1 MRAAVLHQFNVPMT
15 LEEVDVQDPMQ
26 GEVLVRIAASG
37 ICASDVHVFHG
48 KAPIANAFPM
58 VLGHEGAG
66 VVEAV
71 GPGISDLKR
80 GDHVL
85 ITMGG
90 PCGHCEYCGEGRPTF
105 CNGNPP
111 MSTYGQMDDGTYRL
125 SQNGKAIHSFVGI
138 GSFGEYAVIKR
149 RKLVKLAVDAPF
161 ESMCLISCGVT
172 TGLGAVFNAAQVTP
186 GASVL
191 VFGCGGVGLSIIQ
204 GAKISGAAKII
215 AVDNNPAKLDL
226 AVNFGAS
233 HGVLSP
239 DDPKQLVAEVKKIV
253 ARGVNFA
260 FDAVGMK
267 PERIQQLM
275 ATTDMGGT
283 TMAVGTL
290 NWTDVI
296 PLMGADFLLGARKL
310 IGVRGG
316 NGSPGFDVPRI
327 LDLYQ
332 TGRLK
337 LDELVGATY
346 DLDDF
351 DTAFDAATKA
361 EQHGR
366 VVLRVTPSLL

>member
-1 MRAAVLHQFNVPMT
+1 MRAAVLHDFNVPMV
-15 LEEVDVQDPMQ
+15 LEEVDVQEPKI

-48 KAPIANAFPM
+48 KAPVANAFPM

-66 VVEAV
+66 VVEVV
-71 GPGISDLKR
+71 GPGLTDLKR
-80 GDHVL
+80 GDHVV
-85 ITMGG
+85 INMGG
-90 PCGHCEYCGEGRPTF
+90 PCGHCEYCGEGRPVF
-105 CNGNPP
+105 CNGNPR

-125 SQNGKAIHSFVGI
+125 SKKGKVIYSFVGI
-138 GSFGEYAVIKR
+138 GSFGEFAVVNR
-149 RKLVKLAVDAPF
+149 RKLTKYDFDAPF

-172 TGLGAVFNAAQVTP
+172 TGLGAVFNAAHVNP

-191 VFGCGGVGLSIIQ
+191 VFGCGGVGLSVIQ
-204 GAKISGAAKII
+204 GARIAGAGKII
-215 AVDNNPAKLDL
+215 AVDSNAAKLDL
-226 AVNFGAS
+226 AINFGAS

-239 DDPKQLVAEVKKIV
+239 EDPKQLAAEIKKI
-253 ARGVNFA
+253 APRGVNFA
-260 FDAVGMK
+260 FDAVGMQ
-267 PERIQQLM
+267 PERIQHLM
-275 ATTDMGGT
+275 ATTDLGGT
-283 TMAVGTL
+283 TVAVGTL
-290 NWTDVI
+290 NWTDVV
-296 PLMGADFLLGARKL
+296 PVMGADLLLGARRL

-316 NGSPGFDVPRI
+316 NGSPGLDTPRI
-327 LDLYQ
+327 LDLYR

-351 DTAFDAATKA
+351 SKAFDVAARA